1 MISDKFRR
9 QLRQQAKLWQAEG
22 LISAGLYEQLS
33 QRYQFDSLE
42 KAASNRF
49 VAILLGLGGIL
60 LGLGV
65 ITFVAANWQAW
76 SREIKVT
83 LLLSLFFGT
92 NVTGFYLWRHPLQQ
106 WQHRLGQGL
115 LLLGALILGANLGLM
130 SQMFHLS
137 GPVYQLFL
145 VWGLG
150 VTAMAYGLR
159 MTSLGVMAVLL
170 VEIGYWWGIDNR
182 LFSPQDFS
190 WLGLMLEH
198 APLVAGLLFV
208 PLAYWCR
215 SSRAIFVL
223 AALMLIPALSYQTLS
238 LTAVG
243 MQPVWIIAIACTLP
257 AALFWSYDDLLW
269 PKIHSRS
276 FQPPARAIALLCL
289 GILFYICSFHWV
301 SRELESWDYA
311 FDLAGEDFLWKA
323 LPWLLDIAFF
333 SSLTLCQ
340 WWYLVRGKR
349 RGSRRQGLDS
359 TSVAIAGALIVTA
372 AVIVLSS
379 QIPVAM
385 VTYIFNVQLFVL
397 AAGLMRVGLSR
408 GGRGAFWSGMVLLVL
423 QIISRMLEYDT
434 GLLLKSL
441 VFVLC
446 GIGAIAAGLWF
457 ERHLSRLKPSQEDL

>member
-9 QLRQQAKLWQAEG
+9 QLRQEAKLWQAEG
-22 LISAGLYEQLS
+22 LIGAGLYEQLS
-33 QRYQFDSLE
+33 QRYQFNSLE

-92 NVTGFYLWRHPLQQ
+92 NLTGFYLWRHPSQQ

-115 LLLGALILGANLGLM
+115 LLLGVLILGANLGLM

-145 VWGLG
+145 AWGLG
-150 VTAMAYGLR
+150 VTAMAYGLQ

-170 VEIGYWWGIDNR
+170 VGIGYWRGINR
-182 LFSPQDFS
+182 LFSPQEFS

-198 APLVAGLLFV
+198 PPLVAGLLFV

-223 AALMLIPALSYQTLS
+223 AALILVPVLIYQTIALRI
-238 LTAVG
+238 VG
-243 MQPVWIIAIACTLP
+243 MPTVWIAAIACTLP

-269 PKIHSRS
+269 PKIHNRS
-276 FQPPARAIALLCL
+276 FQPPARAIAVLCL
-289 GILFYICSFHWV
+289 GILFYIGSFHWV
-301 SRELESWDYA
+301 ARELQNWDYV
-311 FDLAGEDFLWKA
+311 LEPTSEDFLWRV
-323 LPWLLDIAFF
+323 LPWLLDVAFF
-333 SSLTLCQ
+333 SSLALCQ
-340 WWYLVRGKR
+340 WWYLVRGER
-349 RGSRRQGLDS
+349 RGSRYRGLNG
-359 TSVAIAGALIVTA
+359 TSGAIAGALIVTA
-372 AVIVLSS
+372 AVIVLSFR
-379 QIPVAM
+379 IPAPV
-385 VTYIFNVQLFVL
+385 VTYIFNVQLFLL
-397 AAGLMRVGLSR
+397 AAGLIQGGLSR

-446 GIGAIAAGLWF
+446 GIGAIAASLWF